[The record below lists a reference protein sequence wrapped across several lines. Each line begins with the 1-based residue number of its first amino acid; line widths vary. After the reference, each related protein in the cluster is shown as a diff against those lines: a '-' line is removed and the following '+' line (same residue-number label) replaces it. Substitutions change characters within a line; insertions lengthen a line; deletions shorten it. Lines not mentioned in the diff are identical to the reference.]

1 MRSASVVGILVLRDR
16 TSVRLLILICPYE
29 VRQVESSS

>member
-1 MRSASVVGILVLRDR
+1 MCSASVVGILVLRDR
-16 TSVRLLILICPYE
+16 SSVRLLILSCSYE